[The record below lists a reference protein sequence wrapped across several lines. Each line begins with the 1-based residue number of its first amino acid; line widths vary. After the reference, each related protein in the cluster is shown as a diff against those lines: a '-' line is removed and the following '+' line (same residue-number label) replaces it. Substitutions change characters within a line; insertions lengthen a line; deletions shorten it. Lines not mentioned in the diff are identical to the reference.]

1 MIATNDKLRAELP
14 ALLDSLSRTNG
25 SLQNIVDRAG
35 GDLAKHEATLGV
47 RLSDFQ
53 TAIDTVA
60 KQVNALESIAGGALG
75 DATSIVGAMETHSQ
89 SLAQSASQLTRSQSA
104 LDQAFEARRQS
115 LAGLVSLIETKQSEF
130 EGALASFSGLMDDS
144 LRNVEARARDIGGV
158 IEKTTKETAD
168 IVDERFGAVRTAA
181 EQERARTAAT
191 MRAAY
196 EQANS
201 ELSCVFAQASEKFNA
216 AAGEI
221 RGLAQQIYRELET
234 TREEVRRGAQELPRE
249 TAEQASALRRVV
261 GDQVKALNE
270 LTDIVARSGRVYD
283 IAEPA
288 GAAPRRAFEPQA
300 SNPRRRSAAPSRR
313 PAPNPRA
320 KCPAPTSRSRMEPPG
335 WSRRASW
342 SRRGSVRPRRRQ
354 PPRRRGPLPCVR
366 RRRAR
371 RRNPAGSAI
380 CWSAPRTKRR
390 RQPRHRVRPR
400 PAGWTI

>member
-1 MIATNDKLRAELP
+1 M
-14 ALLDSLSRTNG
+14 
-25 SLQNIVDRAG
+25 
-35 GDLAKHEATLGV
+35 

-60 KQVNALESIAGGALG
+60 KQVSALDFIAGGALG
-75 DATSIVGAMETHSQ
+75 EATSIVGAMETHSQ

-104 LDQAFEARRQS
+104 LDAAFEARRQS
-115 LAGLVSLIETKQSEF
+115 LAGLVSLIETKQGEF
-130 EGALASFSGLMDDS
+130 EGALASFSGLMDES

-158 IEKTTKETAD
+158 IEKTTQETAD

-181 EQERARTAAT
+181 EQERARTAAA

-196 EQANS
+196 EQANN
-201 ELSCVFAQASEKFNA
+201 ELTSVFAQASEKFNA

-221 RGLAQQIYRELET
+221 RGLAQEIHRELET

-288 GAAPRRAFEPQA
+288 GAPARRAFEP
-300 SNPRRRSAAPSRR
+300 
-313 PAPNPRA
+313 PRA
-320 KCPAPTSRSRMEPPG
+320 EPAGAGPPRLRRAPREPPREMARPEPRAMEPP
-335 WSRRASW
+335 RAE
-342 SRRGSVRPRRRQ
+342 PR
-354 PPRRRGPLPCVR
+354 
-366 RRRAR
+366 
-371 RRNPAGSAI
+371 
-380 CWSAPRTKRR
+380 
-390 RQPRHRVRPR
+390 
-400 PAGWTI
+400 

>member
-1 MIATNDKLRAELP
+1 MKRRSACA
-14 ALLDSLSRTNG
+14 S
-25 SLQNIVDRAG
+25 
-35 GDLAKHEATLGV
+35 
-47 RLSDFQ
+47 SDFQ

-60 KQVNALESIAGGALG
+60 KQVNALEAISGGALG
-75 DATSIVGAMETHSQ
+75 EATSIVGAMETHSQ

-104 LDQAFEARRQS
+104 LDSAFEARRQS
-115 LAGLVSLIETKQSEF
+115 LAGLVSLIETKQGEF

-158 IEKTTKETAD
+158 IEKTTQETAD

-181 EQERARTAAT
+181 EQERARTAAA

-196 EQANS
+196 EQANN
-201 ELSCVFAQASEKFNA
+201 ELSSVFAEASEKFNA

-221 RGLAQQIYRELET
+221 RGLAQEINRELET

-288 GAAPRRAFEPQA
+288 GAPARRFEPQRAEPPAPVRRAFEP
-300 SNPRRRSAAPSRR
+300 R
-313 PAPNPRA
+313 PAEPPREMA
-320 KCPAPTSRSRMEPPG
+320 RPDSARMEPPRMEPSRMEPSKRHGAVAVPSG
-335 WSRRASW
+335 RR
-342 SRRGSVRPRRRQ
+342 RRRPRRRD
-354 PPRRRGPLPCVR
+354 PPLCVR
-366 RRRAR
+366 RRRAWR
-371 RRNPAGSAI
+371 RSPAGSAI
-380 CWSAPRTKRR
+380 CWSAPRTKGR
-390 RQPRHRVRPR
+390 RQPRRRARPR